1 MRNPLST
8 AFEFQRSMID
18 SAVVFNRS
26 LFDAYLRVLRQQQDL
41 FGQALK
47 RRAEDVGR
55 SSGVQGCG
63 PDLKDHYG
71 RRSHD
76 VDVERV

>member
-1 MRNPLST
+1 MKNPLST
-8 AFEFQRSMID
+8 AFEFQRSMIEN
-18 SAVVFNRS
+18 AVVFNRC

-41 FGQALK
+41 FGHALK
-47 RRAEDVGR
+47 RRAADVGR
-55 SSGVQGCG
+55 STGVRSCG